1 MKKFHLI
8 FKKEVE
14 KEAYIIKVS
23 NVLDFCKHQK
33 KIMDVEA
40 TEEQVKLLK
49 KDPNVLDLLPE
60 EFWLTE
66 VNEATKDVYYNR
78 PSWNNEKFETDFGN
92 WGLIRHS
99 SLTDVG
105 TSDTPVTAT
114 YEYNYD
120 GSGVDIILN
129 IASVL
134 NRNDPEFKTGGV
146 SRLQQFQWNTLAD
159 FEDLPTID
167 YSRTGQ
173 GVSKNVGIDDHA
185 ESVSYCAVS
194 NTYGWA
200 TGATVYIYPRD
211 QMDAAGK
218 SLRSYG
224 WQAMQKFHETKG
236 NNRPTL
242 VIDAIGYSATNIIG
256 HYAENIFYRGTTY
269 TSVAPAGASEQKVPL
284 MAEAGSGK
292 EFGMPHSNSYTST
305 GFVSDPD
312 ELIPQMT
319 DVEKRAFFEDDVNN
333 IYYGLYGEG
342 IDNMVAAGVHHVTS
356 AGNNSDASHLK
367 GHPDY
372 ANNYKRVADVT
383 TDGVHTRYFWYML
396 HGRGNPTYE
405 GDTIVVGAL
414 AQSSSAEGFDG
425 KEHFAQFSTRGSR
438 VDACAAGDNIR
449 LNMYS
454 NGEYIANG
462 TSFASPNV
470 GGMAALVLGKYPT
483 TTTKQLRRYF
493 REQAVGTDKLHE
505 GNENLAPSSKYGDP
519 LWFAQ
524 SGGFGYSNNIAYL
537 DPDLTFDP
545 TTLPDTAI
553 ADYVPTTSD
562 IHLNYTV
569 DEINTKLGAI

>member
-1 MKKFHLI
+1 
-8 FKKEVE
+8 
-14 KEAYIIKVS
+14 
-23 NVLDFCKHQK
+23 
-33 KIMDVEA
+33 MDVEA

-49 KDPNVLDLLPE
+49 KDPNVLELLPE
-60 EFWLTE
+60 DLWLTE
-66 VNEATKDVYYNR
+66 VDEATKDVYYNR
-78 PSWNNEKFETDFGN
+78 PTWSNEKLETDFGN

-120 GSGVDIILN
+120 GAGVDIILN

-134 NRNDPEFKTGGV
+134 DRNDPEFKTSGV
-146 SRLQQFQWNTLAD
+146 SRLEQFQWNTLAG

-167 YSRTGQ
+167 YSRTGE
-173 GVSKNVGIDDHA
+173 GVSTNVGIDDHA

-218 SLRSYG
+218 YLRSYG

-236 NNRPTL
+236 NDRPTL
-242 VIDAIGYSATNIIG
+242 VIDAIGYSTSNIIG
-256 HYAENIFYRGTTY
+256 HYAENFFYRGTTY
-269 TSVAPAGASEQKVPL
+269 TSIAPAGAAEQKITL

-292 EFGMPHSNSYTST
+292 EFGMPHMNSYTRA
-305 GFVSDPD
+305 GFVSDSD
-312 ELIPQMT
+312 NLIPQMT
-319 DVEKRAFFEDDVNN
+319 DVEKKAFFEDDANN
-333 IYYGLYGEG
+333 LYYSLYGEPVEE
-342 IDNMVAAGVHHVTS
+342 MVAAGVHHVTS
-356 AGNNSDASHLK
+356 AGNNSDAAHLK

-372 ANNYKRVADVT
+372 GTNYLHSPYTYPDSGIQRN
-383 TDGVHTRYFWYML
+383 YWYML
-396 HGRGNPTYE
+396 HGMGNPTYE

-454 NGEYIANG
+454 NGEYVANG

-483 TTTKQLRRYF
+483 TTNKQLRRYF
-493 REQAVGTDKLHE
+493 REHAIGTDKLHD
-505 GNENLAPSSKYGDP
+505 GNLTLAPSSKHGDP
-519 LWFAQ
+519 AWFAQ
-524 SGGFGYSNNIAYL
+524 SGCYGYSGNIAYL
-537 DPDLTFDP
+537 DPTLTFDP
-545 TTLPDTAI
+545 RTLPDTSI
-553 ADYVPTTSD
+553 ADSTVTTTDNSLD
-562 IHLNYTV
+562 YTIA
-569 DEINTKLGAI
+569 EINTKLGTI